1 MRGQNVNTSRQFT
14 NFPPQHLARPTY
26 HPKTLI
32 GQNIFFGKDNYLIC
46 TDKLF
51 MYSIVVIPKKIVFSS
66 VRLSSLLQSCLLY
79 RKAVICAA
87 GLSSLHEG
95 CLLFLQVWFVIRF
108 FFLRNAI
115 FCTRLSY
122 LQEFSFLYSNV
133 VFSTAT
139 LSSDHHC
146 LLYEARLS
154 SIQQGC
160 FCLEMQGYYLID
172 RCCLHSLSVFCTS
185 GHLLC
190 QNVVLYSEN

>member
-1 MRGQNVNTSRQFT
+1 MRGRNVNTSRQFT
-14 NFPPQHLARPTY
+14 YFPPQHLARPTY

-95 CLLFLQVWFVIRF
+95 CLLFLQVWFVIRCFVF
-108 FFLRNAI
+108 FKEMQFSVQGCLIYRN
-115 FCTRLSY
+115 L
-122 LQEFSFLYSNV
+122 
-133 VFSTAT
+133 VFSTAM
-139 LSSDHHC
+139 LSSLQLPCLPIITVCFMKQDC
-146 LLYEARLS
+146 LLYS
-154 SIQQGC
+154 KV
-160 FCLEMQGYYLID
+160 
-172 RCCLHSLSVFCTS
+172 VF
-185 GHLLC
+185 
-190 QNVVLYSEN
+190 V